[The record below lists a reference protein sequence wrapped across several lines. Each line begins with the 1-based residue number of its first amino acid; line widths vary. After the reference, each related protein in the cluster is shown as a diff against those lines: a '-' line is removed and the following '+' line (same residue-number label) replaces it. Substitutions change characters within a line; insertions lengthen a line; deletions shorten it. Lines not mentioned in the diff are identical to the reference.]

1 MQVFEAFMSGHNTY
15 MTVHG
20 KMYFNA
26 HPLNGE
32 NHWSSASCPL
42 ESFLKNV
49 RGVNITVS
57 FKRHSVRMKS
67 LHISQS
73 SASVSR

>member
-15 MTVHG
+15 VTVHG
-20 KMYFNA
+20 KTYFNT

-32 NHWSSASCPL
+32 SHWSSISCPL

-49 RGVNITVS
+49 RGINITVS
-57 FKRHSVRMKS
+57 FKHHSVRMKS

-73 SASVSR
+73 SVSVSR